1 MTIFTHRSFD
11 RQVKKLKISEQ
22 KRLKQRLGLFLT
34 DPYAPILSNYALKGK
49 GEGYFSINITGDIR
63 AIYQP
68 LKKDV
73 ALFIK
78 VDTHSNLY
86 S

>member
-11 RQVKKLKISEQ
+11 RQVKKLKIREQ
-22 KRLKQRLGLFLT
+22 KRLKQRLGLFLD
-34 DPYAPILSNYALKGK
+34 DPHTPILNNRALKGT
-49 GEGYFSINITGDIR
+49 GEGYFSINIARDIR

-68 LKKDV
+68 LKGDI
-73 ALFIK
+73 ALFLK